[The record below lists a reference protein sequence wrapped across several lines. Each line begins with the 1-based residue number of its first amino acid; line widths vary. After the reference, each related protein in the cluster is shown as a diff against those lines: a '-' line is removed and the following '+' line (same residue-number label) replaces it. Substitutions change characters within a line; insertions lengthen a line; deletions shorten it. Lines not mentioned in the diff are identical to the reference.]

1 MITTIKGEGSKIEK
15 NSGGGQGGPG
25 PILVELEDFFRLACF
40 YFSSHKQKQKEGAPL
55 LHRRFKVVRI
65 TLLISANQRT
75 PMLWIR
81 MLSKVLKSPIIC
93 KIAQNKTNNE
103 ATINQNPQ
111 LTFFF
116 FFDLQFCMTM
126 PLRGW

>member
-25 PILVELEDFFRLACF
+25 PILVELEDFFF

-65 TLLISANQRT
+65 TL
-75 PMLWIR
+75 
-81 MLSKVLKSPIIC
+81 
-93 KIAQNKTNNE
+93 
-103 ATINQNPQ
+103 
-111 LTFFF
+111 
-116 FFDLQFCMTM
+116 
-126 PLRGW
+126 